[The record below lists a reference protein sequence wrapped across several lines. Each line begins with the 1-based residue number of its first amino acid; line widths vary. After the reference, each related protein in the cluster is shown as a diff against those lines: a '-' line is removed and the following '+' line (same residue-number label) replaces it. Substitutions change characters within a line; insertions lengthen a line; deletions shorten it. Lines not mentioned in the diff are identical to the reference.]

1 MLLILIFLPAVMLS
15 GFLSPVE
22 SMPLLF
28 QWLTYVNPIRYFMEI
43 VRGVF
48 LKGIGLEV
56 LWPQYVILTV
66 MAAATLTY
74 ATRRFRYMVN

>member
-1 MLLILIFLPAVMLS
+1 MLLILIFLRAVMLS

-22 SMPLLF
+22 SMPAFF

-56 LWPQYVILTV
+56 LWPQYAILTV
-66 MAAATLTY
+66 MAAATITY